1 MLFAAVTGLGL
12 LSAPALAQDA
22 AGKFTLTKEVR
33 WGSAVLPAGD
43 YQYSLEHRAGAL
55 LLLRNTNG
63 QMGAIVL
70 VKSTTAVNDQGPAR
84 LVLERSGDGWFVSS
98 MVITEIGEELSFGA
112 PSLRTEAAKKGTSSP
127 ARVASL
133 SNP

>member
-98 MVITEIGEELSFGA
+98 MVITDIGEELSFGA
-112 PSLRTEAAKKGTSSP
+112 PSLRTEAAKKGISSP
-127 ARVASL
+127 AKVASL